1 MRDFDDIYQQVLKR
15 FGSDKALQA
24 FLIEPLSEQ
33 ELIAAD
39 DKFYLS
45 TMSRRIFRAGL
56 KHSLVDAKWPA
67 FEQAF
72 FNFSPLRVAMM
83 SDEELDVLM
92 GNKAI
97 IRHWGKIKAV
107 RVNAGLVY
115 ELSEQHQGFG
125 RWLAQWPVDDIVGL
139 WLLLKK
145 QGAQLGGNSSPS
157 FLRMVGKD
165 TFVLSADVIAALI
178 SQDIVDKTPTSQ
190 KDLRS
195 VQQAFNGWRQQSG
208 WPLCKLSRLLAMT
221 VNY

>member
-1 MRDFDDIYQQVLKR
+1 MRDFEDMHQQLISR
-15 FGSDKALQA
+15 FGSAKAVQGH
-24 FLIEPLSEQ
+24 LIEPLSESA
-33 ELIAAD
+33 LSAASD
-39 DKFYLS
+39 NFYLS
-45 TMSRRIFRAGL
+45 NMSRRVFRAGL

-83 SDEELDVLM
+83 SDEELDELM
-92 GNKAI
+92 ANKAI
-97 IRHWGKIKAV
+97 IRHWGKIKAM
-107 RVNAGLVY
+107 RVNAYMVY

-145 QGAQLGGNSSPS
+145 QGAQLGGNSAAS

-178 SQDIVDKTPTSQ
+178 SQDIVAKAPTSQ
-190 KDLRS
+190 RDLRA
-195 VQQAFNGWRQQSG
+195 VQYAFNQWREQSG
-208 WPLCKLSRLLAMT
+208 WPLCKLSRMLAMT